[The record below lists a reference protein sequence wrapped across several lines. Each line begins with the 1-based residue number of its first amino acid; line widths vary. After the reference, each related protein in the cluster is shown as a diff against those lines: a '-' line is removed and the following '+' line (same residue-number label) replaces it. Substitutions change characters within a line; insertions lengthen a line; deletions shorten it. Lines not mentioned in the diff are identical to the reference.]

1 MLFLRKFHQS
11 RNQYGRLIQPN
22 QASVYISDEED
33 SGVDRTNDIPM
44 DDILPEQVTNYEA
57 VTENL

>member
-1 MLFLRKFHQS
+1 MLFLRKFCQS
-11 RNQYGRLIQPN
+11 RKQYGRLIQPN
-22 QASVYISDEED
+22 QASVFINDEED
-33 SGVDRTNDIPM
+33 AGVDRTNDILM